1 MRDFLM
7 WMALFA
13 IIDWIITRNK
23 RRDQKRWPNIM
34 RGEKYFRNPKRA
46 TAQSRQLADKY
57 RKMRK
62 QARTDKRTAEYLDRL
77 DMELS
82 SSGEKD
88 RRPGMEKPNERRLLT
103 NSANK
108 KTLRILKAQG
118 LFCVCAKMVDSAPTR
133 QYKYPCERMRRL
145 VLPAQLRNSG
155 RV

>member
-13 IIDWIITRNK
+13 IIDWVITRNK

-82 SSGEKD
+82 SSFWETASLESQMIRD
-88 RRPGMEKPNERRLLT
+88 LERKIDDLEWR
-103 NSANK
+103 N
-108 KTLRILKAQG
+108 
-118 LFCVCAKMVDSAPTR
+118 
-133 QYKYPCERMRRL
+133 RM
-145 VLPAQLRNSG
+145 NG
-155 RV
+155 GY